1 MAGNVIIYLPNN
13 KGNCRCRAE
22 TDQSQGCFN
31 ELDVANWVYPM
42 IGLPADTGE
51 YKGAKA
57 LYLL

>member
-1 MAGNVIIYLPNN
+1 
-13 KGNCRCRAE
+13 
-22 TDQSQGCFN
+22 
-31 ELDVANWVYPM
+31 LDVANWVYPM